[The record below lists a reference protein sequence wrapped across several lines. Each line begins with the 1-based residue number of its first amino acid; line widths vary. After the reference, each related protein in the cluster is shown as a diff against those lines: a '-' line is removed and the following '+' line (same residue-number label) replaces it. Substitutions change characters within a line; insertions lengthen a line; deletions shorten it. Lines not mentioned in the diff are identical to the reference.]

1 MREEERKCIA
11 REVHDQ
17 MGQMLTVLKMDI
29 SLMSEYMRER
39 LSGDVLEYFNDE
51 STKIIDRID
60 TIMKSVQHITAELR
74 PEILETLGLVK
85 AMRWQVQEYKKRTD
99 LNFKFNIK
107 LRKVDFLDKNQSTAL
122 FRIFQEAMINIIRH
136 AKASEVNIVL
146 QSKNDHMQFVISDDG
161 IGITDEQRESTSSL
175 GIIGMRERSRILGGN
190 ITIERIA
197 KEGTRIELHIPLN
210 KAAKAQLIK

>member
-39 LSGDVLEYFNDE
+39 LSGEVLEYFNDE

-85 AMRWQVQEYKKRTD
+85 AMRWQAQEYKKRTD

-136 AKASEVNIVL
+136 AKATEVNIVL
-146 QSKNDHMQFVISDDG
+146 QSKNDHIHFVVSDDG